1 MVLKFWNI
9 ESGKATHLKYTNR
22 KNESMI
28 LKLKVPIEP
37 DRIPISRMNEAFEL
51 IIEFVSSIR
60 KFDDSG
66 AINSGKFE
74 VEDRP
79 ETRTEGNVEIR
90 TGIKVETTKTEESV
104 EDKPYIN
111 IEPWVNVCAYPKTS
125 IDPWIKTKPEIKAET
140 KPEIKAETKP
150 EIKAEI
156 SMEDGY
162 DNDNGK
168 EVPKEVSDKLNL
180 LLQED
185 EVRRDGAQF
194 LINVN
199 TRKGVNNNKST
210 MTLPVSKSDIVVM
223 PSGDIVGEGKSK
235 TGRKQR
241 YSGYGEAVVKC
252 APKILEDIASSND
265 AKVLINA
272 SDLAK
277 RMGKEFADIEPLL
290 LYSNVRYKFFDHGL
304 IMKMLSS
311 DDADTCA
318 NNGEKVF
325 RFRLRHDHDKLPDS
339 ILRQRNELDAN
350 EAYK

>member
-125 IDPWIKTKPEIKAET
+125 IDPWIKT

>member
-1 MVLKFWNI
+1 
-9 ESGKATHLKYTNR
+9 
-22 KNESMI
+22 MI

-125 IDPWIKTKPEIKAET
+125 IDPWIKT